1 MNITFE
7 KHSLYPEAILIRKF
21 IGKVSVND
29 IIESWKYLYKHQL
42 INVNTKGLINNLQG
56 CELIMDLESFTLL
69 LNYMK
74 SMTYIKNIKIAVI
87 ADNPKTIIF
96 PILGHEQERELNIKP
111 FSTMDAAV
119 NWVLLDMSV

>member
-1 MNITFE
+1 M
-7 KHSLYPEAILIRKF
+7 A
-21 IGKVSVND
+21 ND

-42 INVNTKGLINNLQG
+42 IDTKGFINNLLG
-56 CELIMDLESFTLL
+56 CEFMMDLESFTLL

-74 SMTYIKNIKIAVI
+74 SLAHIKNIKIAVI

-96 PILGHEQERELNIKP
+96 PILGHEQERELNVKP

>member
-1 MNITFE
+1 MNITYE
-7 KHSLYPEAILIRKF
+7 KHSLYPEAILIRNF
-21 IGKVSVND
+21 VGKVVAND

-42 INVNTKGLINNLQG
+42 INHSTKGLINNLQG
-56 CELIMDLESFTLL
+56 CELMMDLESFTLL

-74 SMTYIKNIKIAVI
+74 SMKYIKNIKIAVI